1 MALNNTRRQ
10 LTTKGTKN
18 TKEDT
23 KKKAIGNGRT
33 ESARRSCPR
42 NYQRHDY
49 QKLRARAMMAH
60 QGDKETRR
68 TILHSDFELRNY
80 QRHDYQKSSGAWR
93 ARRQGA
99 SRLLA

>member
-10 LTTKGTKN
+10 LTTKGSKK

-33 ESARRSCPR
+33 KTAAERPVKADPTSSNPK

-49 QKLRARAMMAH
+49 QNFGENLRR
-60 QGDKETRR
+60 GET
-68 TILHSDFELRNY
+68 
-80 QRHDYQKSSGAWR
+80 
-93 ARRQGA
+93 
-99 SRLLA
+99 